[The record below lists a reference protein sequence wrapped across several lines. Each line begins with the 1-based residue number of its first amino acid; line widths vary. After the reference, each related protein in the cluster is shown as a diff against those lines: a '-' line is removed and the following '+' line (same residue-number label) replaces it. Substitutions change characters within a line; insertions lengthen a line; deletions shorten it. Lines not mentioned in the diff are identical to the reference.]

1 MTVNSEENDLFLQE
15 MGDITPIR
23 LEKRVANR
31 RHNPSDLI
39 SEARRKNAIQ
49 DVEKD
54 ENHLVGDHVELLDP
68 YYTLEFKRSGVQ
80 NGVFR
85 KLKQGKYP
93 QDARLDLH
101 RLSVESAR
109 KEVYSFIKTAM
120 AYDVRSLIIIHGNGS
135 HGTSE
140 SAILKSYVHK
150 WLPDMEEVQAYC
162 SAQKHHGGVGAVYV
176 LLKKSENKKQQ
187 NREKIS
193 RGRIDL

>member
-1 MTVNSEENDLFLQE
+1 MTVNSEENELFLRE
-15 MGDITPIR
+15 MGDITPMQS
-23 LEKRVANR
+23 EKRVATKS
-31 RHNPSDLI
+31 HKPSGI
-39 SEARRKNAIQ
+39 VAEARRKNAIQ
-49 DVEKD
+49 DVAED
-54 ENHLVGDHVELLDP
+54 ENHLVGDYVELLDP
-68 YYTLEFKRSGVQ
+68 YYILEFKRSGVQ

-101 RLSVESAR
+101 RLSVEDAR

-120 AYDVRSLIIIHGNGS
+120 AYDVRSLIIIHGSGS
-135 HGTSE
+135 HGLSE
-140 SAILKSYVHK
+140 SAILKSYVHR
-150 WLPDMEEVQAYC
+150 WLPDMDEVQAYC

-193 RGRIDL
+193 RGRIEC